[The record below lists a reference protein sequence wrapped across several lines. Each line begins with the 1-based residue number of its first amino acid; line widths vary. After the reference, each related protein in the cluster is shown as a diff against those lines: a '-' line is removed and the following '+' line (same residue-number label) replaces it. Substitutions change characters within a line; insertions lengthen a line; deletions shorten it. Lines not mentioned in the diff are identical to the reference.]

1 MEDDDAKRNVKKA
14 KGNLEDSLGIAKKLI
29 EGDTS
34 PATQELAMLNLIN
47 SLRTQVI
54 ATFLNLKY
62 VYDEALKYKPE
73 LCESIEAQMAALG
86 PSLVEINLDIL
97 NCQTKLLALGEKFKT
112 ITDTALVKLRNE

>member
-62 VYDEALKYKPE
+62 VYDETLKYKPE
-73 LCESIEAQMAALG
+73 VCESIEAQMAALG
-86 PSLVEINLDIL
+86 PSLVEINLEIL
-97 NCQTKLLALGEKFKT
+97 NC
-112 ITDTALVKLRNE
+112 